1 MPLPL
6 MLGLIAAVIA
16 AAGLTVLA
24 ASGAG
29 LPIAALALLA
39 LGARLLVMWRARR

>member
-6 MLGLIAAVIA
+6 MLGLIAAVIL
-16 AAGLTVLA
+16 AAGLTLLLA
-24 ASGAG
+24 QGAG

-39 LGARLLVMWRARR
+39 LGARLLIWRRR